1 MGAQET
7 IRVGLAGLGRFGSL
21 HASVLGHMPD
31 VEIAALCEPDT
42 AALHAA
48 LATYTTAQGFT
59 NFEQM
64 IASTALDAVFIVS
77 PEPMHAAQT
86 RAALE
91 RGIGVF
97 VEKPL
102 AMEADEAESLAAL
115 ALAKELPLQ
124 VGFVLR
130 FDVQHQLLRDDLEQG
145 ALGDVVSIRTKRN
158 VSKAW
163 FPTFGDRAHP
173 IQETAIHDLDLVLWY
188 ARSEVKRV
196 QSIERNISGMTY
208 PDACWAFIE
217 FANGAVALV
226 ETSWFVPAGAPANV
240 VTPNWRGTIDAE
252 IEVIGTLGTRRIR
265 LLDAPYSMWTS
276 DFTAMPEIGMWPAI
290 AGQVKGALREEDAH
304 FVARVRGAPE
314 TLASVADAITGLKI
328 GEAIVKSAR
337 IGAAIDF

>member
-1 MGAQET
+1 MGSQQT

-21 HASVLGHMPD
+21 HASVLGHMPG
-31 VEIAALCEPDT
+31 VELAVFCEPDPD
-42 AALHAA
+42 ALHTAQNA
-48 LATYTTAQGFT
+48 YPSAQGFT
-59 NFEQM
+59 EFDQM

-77 PEPMHAAQT
+77 PEPLHGEQT

-91 RGIGVF
+91 RDIATF

-102 AMEADEAESLAAL
+102 AIESAEAVFLADL
-115 ALAKELPLQ
+115 ARTKGLPLQ

-130 FDVQHQLLRDDLEQG
+130 FDVQHQLLRHDLEQG

-196 QSIERNISGMTY
+196 YAIERNVSGMTY
-208 PDACWAFIE
+208 PDACWALIE
-217 FANGAVALV
+217 FASGAVAIV

-265 LLDAPYSMWTS
+265 LLDAPYSMWTA
-276 DFTAMPEIGMWPAI
+276 DFTAMPETGMWPAI
-290 AGQVKGALREEDAH
+290 GGEVKGALREEIAY
-304 FVARVRGAPE
+304 FIARVRGVPE
-314 TLASVADAITGLKI
+314 TLTSVGDAITNLKV
-328 GEAIVKSAR
+328 GEAIVESAR
-337 IGAAIDF
+337 TGAAIDF